1 LPGFSK
7 QERLLKRADYLR
19 LSGQAQKV
27 HTTNFVVLWC
37 KSSFPNARIG
47 ITVSRKVGN
56 SVTRNWLKRLIREFY
71 RHNKNL
77 FGPDDY
83 NIIAKQ
89 GAARLV
95 YSELSQE
102 LGRALQR
109 HIKQQC

>member
-1 LPGFSK
+1 M
-7 QERLLKRADYLR
+7 KRADFLR
-19 LSGQAQKV
+19 LSGQGQKI
-27 HTTNFVVLWC
+27 HTTNFVVLW
-37 KSSFPNARIG
+37 SDFSNSNARIG

-56 SVTRNWLKRLIREFY
+56 SVMRNWLKRLIREFY
-71 RHNKNL
+71 RLNKNL
-77 FGPDDY
+77 FCPVDY

-109 HIKQQC
+109 HLKQQC